1 MIWPRAPTIR
11 DAPVG
16 ETNPSRRPTLTP
28 HPPICSLSQAASL
41 LVAGV
46 VALNASP
53 ALALNAIEL
62 TDQRVTNKEGLQLI
76 YEVRAGPTPRF
87 HPTLRNGVA
96 PFFDDR
102 EPANAGVSG
111 TRATC

>member
-1 MIWPRAPTIR
+1 M
-11 DAPVG
+11 
-16 ETNPSRRPTLTP
+16 
-28 HPPICSLSQAASL
+28 
-41 LVAGV
+41 

-87 HPTLRNGVA
+87 HPSKRRV
-96 PFFDDR
+96 PIFDDR
-102 EPANAGVSG
+102 LPSNSIIGLSLG
-111 TRATC
+111 SD

>member
-102 EPANAGVSG
+102 LFSNSMIGLSPD
-111 TRATC
+111 RC